1 MLAISWSA
9 ARSTAN
15 KISCNK
21 QLWRWIEM
29 HEVRYVYM
37 ECVYDCMDLV
47 YMCIKL
53 VYKCMNCVYRYIPE
67 DVYSYVWVVVT
78 FTNEVISVAFW
89 CLSFSNCMEKGE
101 FIARRLVVV
110 GLSGNAVMF
119 ASVCTFEISFSQ
131 QFLPANC
138 GEGNFFIPS
147 LELRSHECCCGIC
160 ACKYVFFCIYS
171 RFPRKRF
178 DLFVSWPLCLSLGF
192 MMLWCCLGPRK
203 VRDLRALS
211 ITWRRL
217 Q

>member
-15 KISCNK
+15 KMSCNK

-138 GEGNFFIPS
+138 GKGDSKATF
-147 LELRSHECCCGIC
+147 LYLRWSCDLTSV
-160 ACKYVFFCIYS
+160 AAAFVPVNMFFFCFFVFIHA
-171 RFPRKRF
+171 FPANA
-178 DLFVSWPLCLSLGF
+178 LICLWVGHCVCHLV
-192 MMLWCCLGPRK
+192 LWCFD
-203 VRDLRALS
+203 VV
-211 ITWRRL
+211 
-217 Q
+217 